1 MKIRKKN
8 SLKINLIFKLNIV
21 LLIISTLVFLISF
34 RVGKSEINQV
44 FDAELIKSARLIFEL
59 AKHESFIKNSPHLDE
74 ELHQK
79 FFNRYDYE
87 LHAQAWKNNQLIY
100 NSGEHLKTSKPK
112 EEGFKDIIINH
123 ETWRSF
129 AFFDKINDTQI
140 LVIEKFHIRE
150 NLIFEIALASSVAL
164 FLLLFFIIIVVIFV
178 VNKELKP
185 LKNLADEVSLISLGK
200 IKKIQENNLPNE
212 LQPFIKSFNSLIEKL
227 LNSLENE
234 KRFTDY
240 AAHELN
246 TPLTAIR
253 LQAQILL
260 NQNHNKNHRQ
270 EFENLIEAVD
280 GASHLINQLLTLSR
294 INGGIDK
301 NSMKKISIINLIDE
315 IIENFAKEIAQKNLK
330 ITKNFENISSKNSI
344 AIHKIYCQILLKNLL
359 DNAIKY
365 SVNNG
370 AIEIEVEKNID
381 TLSIKIINMN
391 DDTSSIDTKKVFE
404 NFYRSNKSLSTRNV
418 VGSGLGL
425 AISKKIVELHN
436 GSITFK
442 CIGNKA
448 VVQIFLKNLIP

>member
-1 MKIRKKN
+1 MKIRKNN

-21 LLIISTLVFLISF
+21 LLIISTLVFIVSF
-34 RVGKSEINQV
+34 RVGENEINQV

-59 AKHESFIKNSPHLDE
+59 TKRETFIKNSSHLDE
-74 ELHQK
+74 KLHQK

-87 LHAQAWKNNQLIY
+87 LHAQVWKNNKLIY
-100 NSGEHLKTSKPK
+100 NSGEYLNALSPT
-112 EEGFKDIIINH
+112 EEGFKDIIINQ
-123 ETWRSF
+123 ENWRSF
-129 AFFDKINDTQI
+129 AFFDKLNDVQI

-150 NLIFEIALASSVAL
+150 NLIFEIALASSIAL
-164 FLLLFFIIIVVIFV
+164 FLLLFFIIVVVIFV

-185 LKNLADEVSLISLGK
+185 LEKIANEVSLISLAK
-200 IKKIQENNLPNE
+200 IKKIPENNLPKE
-212 LQPFIKSFNSLIEKL
+212 LQPFMSSFNSLIEKL

-294 INGGIDK
+294 INGGLDK
-301 NSMKKISIINLIDE
+301 NSMKKISVINLINE

-330 ITKNFENISSKNSI
+330 ITKNFENILTKNNV
-344 AIHKIYCQILLKNLL
+344 AINKIYFQILFKNLL

-365 SVNNG
+365 SLENEEIN
-370 AIEIEVEKNID
+370 IEIEKNINE
-381 TLSIKIINMN
+381 TSIKITNSN
-391 DDTSSIDTKKVFE
+391 DDLALIDTKKVFE

-418 VGSGLGL
+418 LGSGLGL

-436 GSITFK
+436 GSISFK

-448 VVQIFLKNLIP
+448 VVQIFLK

>member
-1 MKIRKKN
+1 MKIRKNN

-21 LLIISTLVFLISF
+21 LLIISTLVFIVSF
-34 RVGKSEINQV
+34 RVGKNEINQV

-59 AKHESFIKNSPHLDE
+59 TKHETFIKNSSHLDE
-74 ELHQK
+74 KLHQK

-87 LHAQAWKNNQLIY
+87 LHAQVWKNNKLIY
-100 NSGEHLKTSKPK
+100 NSGEYLNASSPT
-112 EEGFKDIIINH
+112 EEGFKDVIINQ
-123 ETWRSF
+123 ENWRSF
-129 AFFDKINDTQI
+129 AFFDKLNDTQI

-150 NLIFEIALASSVAL
+150 NLIFEIALASSIAL
-164 FLLLFFIIIVVIFV
+164 FLLLFFIIVVVIFV
-178 VNKELKP
+178 VNKDLKP
-185 LKNLADEVSLISLGK
+185 LEKIANEVSLISLTK
-200 IKKIQENNLPNE
+200 IKKIPENNLPRE
-212 LQPFIKSFNSLIEKL
+212 LQPFMNSFNSLIEKL

-294 INGGIDK
+294 INGGLDK
-301 NSMKKISIINLIDE
+301 NSMKKISVINLINE

-330 ITKNFENISSKNSI
+330 ITKNFENISIKNNV
-344 AIHKIYCQILLKNLL
+344 AINKIYFQILFKNLL

-365 SVNNG
+365 SLENEEIN
-370 AIEIEVEKNID
+370 IEIEKNID
-381 TLSIKIINMN
+381 ETSIKITNSN
-391 DDTSSIDTKKVFE
+391 DDLALIDTKKVFE
-404 NFYRSNKSLSTRNV
+404 NFYRSNKSISTRNV
-418 VGSGLGL
+418 LGSGLGL
-425 AISKKIVELHN
+425 AISKKIVEFHN
-436 GSITFK
+436 GSISFK

-448 VVQIFLKNLIP
+448 VVQIFLK

>member
-1 MKIRKKN
+1 MKIKKNN

-21 LLIISTLVFLISF
+21 LIIISTLVFIVSF
-34 RVGKSEINQV
+34 RVGKNEINQV

-59 AKHESFIKNSPHLDE
+59 TKHETFIKNSPHLDE
-74 ELHQK
+74 KLHQK
-79 FFNRYDYE
+79 FFNRYDYD
-87 LHAQAWKNNQLIY
+87 LHAQVWKNNKLIY
-100 NSGEHLKTSKPK
+100 NSGEYLNASSPA
-112 EEGFKDIIINH
+112 EEGFKNIIINQ
-123 ETWRSF
+123 ENWRSF
-129 AFFDKINDTQI
+129 AFFDKLNDVQI

-150 NLIFEIALASSVAL
+150 NLIFEIALASSIAL
-164 FLLLFFIIIVVIFV
+164 VLLLFFITVVVIFV

-185 LKNLADEVSLISLGK
+185 LEKIANEVALISLAK
-200 IKKIQENNLPNE
+200 IKKIPENNLPKE
-212 LQPFIKSFNSLIEKL
+212 LQPFMSSFNSLIEKL

-294 INGGIDK
+294 INGTLDK
-301 NSMKKISIINLIDE
+301 NSMKKISLINLINE

-330 ITKNFENISSKNSI
+330 ITTNFENILVKNNV
-344 AIHKIYCQILLKNLL
+344 AINKIYFQILFKNLL

-365 SVNNG
+365 SLEHKEIN
-370 AIEIEVEKNID
+370 IEIEKNID
-381 TLSIKIINMN
+381 ETSIKITNSN
-391 DDTSSIDTKKVFE
+391 DDLALIDTKKVFE

-448 VVQIFLKNLIP
+448 EVQIFLK

>member
-1 MKIRKKN
+1 MKIRKNN

-21 LLIISTLVFLISF
+21 LLIISTLVFIVSF
-34 RVGKSEINQV
+34 RIGKNEINQV

-59 AKHESFIKNSPHLDE
+59 TKHETFIKNSSHLDE
-74 ELHQK
+74 KLHQK

-87 LHAQAWKNNQLIY
+87 LHAQVWKNNKLIY
-100 NSGEHLKTSKPK
+100 NSGEYLNASSPT
-112 EEGFKDIIINH
+112 EEGFKDIIINQ
-123 ETWRSF
+123 ENWRSF
-129 AFFDKINDTQI
+129 AFFDKLNDTQI

-150 NLIFEIALASSVAL
+150 NLIFEIALASSIAL
-164 FLLLFFIIIVVIFV
+164 FLLLFFIIVVVIFV

-185 LKNLADEVSLISLGK
+185 LEKIANEVSLISLAK
-200 IKKIQENNLPNE
+200 IKKIPENNLPRE
-212 LQPFIKSFNSLIEKL
+212 LQPFMNSFNSLIEKL

-294 INGGIDK
+294 INGGLDK
-301 NSMKKISIINLIDE
+301 NSMKKISVINLINE

-330 ITKNFENISSKNSI
+330 ITKNFENISTKNNV
-344 AIHKIYCQILLKNLL
+344 AINKIYFQILFKNLL

-365 SVNNG
+365 SLENEEIN
-370 AIEIEVEKNID
+370 IEIEKNID
-381 TLSIKIINMN
+381 ETSIKITNSN
-391 DDTSSIDTKKVFE
+391 DDLALIDTKKVFE
-404 NFYRSNKSLSTRNV
+404 NFYRSNKSISTRNV
-418 VGSGLGL
+418 LGSGLGL
-425 AISKKIVELHN
+425 AISKKIVEFHN
-436 GSITFK
+436 GSISFK

-448 VVQIFLKNLIP
+448 VVQIFLK

>member
-1 MKIRKKN
+1 MKIRKNN

-21 LLIISTLVFLISF
+21 LIIISTLVFIVSF
-34 RVGKSEINQV
+34 RVGKNEINQV

-59 AKHESFIKNSPHLDE
+59 TKHETFIKNSPHLDE
-74 ELHQK
+74 KLHQK

-87 LHAQAWKNNQLIY
+87 LHAQVWKNNKLIY
-100 NSGEHLKTSKPK
+100 NSGEYLNASNPT
-112 EEGFKDIIINH
+112 EEGFKNIIINQ
-123 ETWRSF
+123 ENWRSF
-129 AFFDKINDTQI
+129 AFFDKLNDVQI

-150 NLIFEIALASSVAL
+150 NLIFEIALASSIAL
-164 FLLLFFIIIVVIFV
+164 VLLLFFITVVVIFV

-185 LKNLADEVSLISLGK
+185 LEKIANEVALISLAK
-200 IKKIQENNLPNE
+200 IKKIPENNLPKE
-212 LQPFIKSFNSLIEKL
+212 LQPFMSSFNSLIEKL

-294 INGGIDK
+294 INGTLDK
-301 NSMKKISIINLIDE
+301 NSMKKISVINLINE

-330 ITKNFENISSKNSI
+330 ITTNFENILVKNNV
-344 AIHKIYCQILLKNLL
+344 AINKIYFQILFKNLL

-365 SVNNG
+365 SLEHKEIN
-370 AIEIEVEKNID
+370 IEIEKNID
-381 TLSIKIINMN
+381 ETSIKITNSN
-391 DDTSSIDTKKVFE
+391 DDLALIDTKKVFE

-448 VVQIFLKNLIP
+448 EVQIFLK

>member
-1 MKIRKKN
+1 MKIKNTN
-8 SLKINLIFKLNIV
+8 SLKINLIVKLNFV
-21 LLIISTLVFLISF
+21 LLAISTLVFILSF
-34 RVGKSEINQV
+34 HFGKNEINQV
-44 FDAELIKSARLIFEL
+44 FDAELIKSAKLVFEL
-59 AKHESFIKNSPHLDE
+59 AKHETFIKNSPHLDE

-87 LHAQAWKNNQLIY
+87 LHVQVWKNNKLIY
-100 NSGEHLKTSKPK
+100 NSGEHLNASKP
-112 EEGFKDIIINH
+112 EDEGFKNIIINQ
-123 ETWRSF
+123 ENWRSF
-129 AFFDKINDTQI
+129 AFFDQHNNTQI

-150 NLIFEIALASSVAL
+150 NLIFEIALASSLAL
-164 FLLLFFIIIVVIFV
+164 FLLLFLIIIVVIFV

-185 LKNLADEVSLISLGK
+185 IENIATQVSLISLAK
-200 IKKIQENNLPNE
+200 IKKIPENNLPQE
-212 LQPFIKSFNSLIEKL
+212 LQPFIKSFNSLLEKL

-260 NQNHNKNHRQ
+260 NENHNKNHRR

-294 INGGIDK
+294 INCENDK
-301 NSMKKISIINLIDE
+301 TILKKISAIELIDE
-315 IIENFAKEIAQKNLK
+315 IIQNFSKEISQKNLK
-330 ITKNFENISSKNSI
+330 IIKNFENNSSKNNV
-344 AIHKIYCQILLKNLL
+344 AINKIYFQILFKNLL

-365 SVNNG
+365 SRNDE
-370 AIEIEVEKNID
+370 EIIIDVEKNIEQI
-381 TLSIKIINMN
+381 SIKITNFN
-391 DDTSSIDTKKVFE
+391 DDLTSLDTKKVFE
-404 NFYRSNKSLSTRNV
+404 NFYRSNKSINTRNV

-425 AISKKIVELHN
+425 AICKKIVELHN

-442 CIGNKA
+442 CLEDKA
-448 VVQIFLKNLIP
+448 VVQIFLKNY

>member
-1 MKIRKKN
+1 MKIRKNN

-21 LLIISTLVFLISF
+21 LIIISTLVFIVSF
-34 RVGKSEINQV
+34 RVGKNEINQV

-59 AKHESFIKNSPHLDE
+59 TKHETFIKNSPHLDE
-74 ELHQK
+74 KLHQK

-87 LHAQAWKNNQLIY
+87 LHAQVWKNNKLIY
-100 NSGEHLKTSKPK
+100 NSGEYLNASSPA
-112 EEGFKDIIINH
+112 EEGFKNIIINQ
-123 ETWRSF
+123 ENWRSF
-129 AFFDKINDTQI
+129 AFFDKLNDVQI

-150 NLIFEIALASSVAL
+150 NLIFEIAIASSIAL
-164 FLLLFFIIIVVIFV
+164 VLLLFFITVVVIFV

-185 LKNLADEVSLISLGK
+185 LEKIANEVALISLAK
-200 IKKIQENNLPNE
+200 IKKIPENNLPKE
-212 LQPFIKSFNSLIEKL
+212 LQPFMSSFNSLIEKL

-260 NQNHNKNHRQ
+260 NQNYNKNHRQ

-294 INGGIDK
+294 INGTLDK
-301 NSMKKISIINLIDE
+301 NSMKKISVINLINE

-330 ITKNFENISSKNSI
+330 ITTNFENILVKNNV
-344 AIHKIYCQILLKNLL
+344 AINKIYFQILFKNLL

-365 SVNNG
+365 SLENEEIN
-370 AIEIEVEKNID
+370 IEIEKNINE
-381 TLSIKIINMN
+381 TSIKITNSN
-391 DDTSSIDTKKVFE
+391 DDLALIDTKKVFE

-448 VVQIFLKNLIP
+448 EVQIFLK

>member
-1 MKIRKKN
+1 MKIKKNN

-21 LLIISTLVFLISF
+21 LIIISTLVFIVSF
-34 RVGKSEINQV
+34 RVGKNEINQV

-59 AKHESFIKNSPHLDE
+59 TKHETFIKNSPHLDE
-74 ELHQK
+74 KLHQK

-87 LHAQAWKNNQLIY
+87 LHAQVWKNNKLIY
-100 NSGEHLKTSKPK
+100 NSGEYLNASSPA
-112 EEGFKDIIINH
+112 EEGFKNIIINQ
-123 ETWRSF
+123 ENWRSF
-129 AFFDKINDTQI
+129 AFFDKLNDVQI

-150 NLIFEIALASSVAL
+150 NLIFEIALASSIAL
-164 FLLLFFIIIVVIFV
+164 VLLLFFITVVVIFV

-185 LKNLADEVSLISLGK
+185 LEKIANEVALISLAK
-200 IKKIQENNLPNE
+200 IKKIPENNLPKE
-212 LQPFIKSFNSLIEKL
+212 LQPFMSSFNSLIEKL

-280 GASHLINQLLTLSR
+280 VASHLINQLLTLSR
-294 INGGIDK
+294 INGTLDK
-301 NSMKKISIINLIDE
+301 NSMKKISAINLINE
-315 IIENFAKEIAQKNLK
+315 IIENFTKEIAQKNLK
-330 ITKNFENISSKNSI
+330 ITTNFENILVKNNV
-344 AIHKIYCQILLKNLL
+344 AINKIYFQILFKNLL

-365 SVNNG
+365 SLENQEIN
-370 AIEIEVEKNID
+370 IEIEKNID
-381 TLSIKIINMN
+381 ETSIKITNSNN
-391 DDTSSIDTKKVFE
+391 DLALIDTKKVFE

-448 VVQIFLKNLIP
+448 EVQIFLK

>member
-1 MKIRKKN
+1 MKIRKNN

-21 LLIISTLVFLISF
+21 LLIISTLVFIVSF
-34 RVGKSEINQV
+34 RVGKNEINQV

-59 AKHESFIKNSPHLDE
+59 TKHETFIKNSSHLDE
-74 ELHQK
+74 KLHQK

-87 LHAQAWKNNQLIY
+87 LHAQVWKNNKLIY
-100 NSGEHLKTSKPK
+100 NSGEYLNASSPT
-112 EEGFKDIIINH
+112 EEGFKDVIINQ
-123 ETWRSF
+123 ENWRSF
-129 AFFDKINDTQI
+129 AFFDKLNDTQI

-150 NLIFEIALASSVAL
+150 NLIFEIALASSIAL
-164 FLLLFFIIIVVIFV
+164 FLLLFFIIVVVIFV

-185 LKNLADEVSLISLGK
+185 LEKIANEVSLISLTK
-200 IKKIQENNLPNE
+200 IKKIPENNLPRE
-212 LQPFIKSFNSLIEKL
+212 LQPFMNSFNSLIEKL

-280 GASHLINQLLTLSR
+280 GASHLVNQLLTLSR
-294 INGGIDK
+294 INGGLDK
-301 NSMKKISIINLIDE
+301 NSMKKISVINLINE

-330 ITKNFENISSKNSI
+330 ITKNFENISTKNNV
-344 AIHKIYCQILLKNLL
+344 AINKIYFQILFKNLL

-365 SVNNG
+365 SLENEEIN
-370 AIEIEVEKNID
+370 IEIEKNID
-381 TLSIKIINMN
+381 ETSIKITNSN
-391 DDTSSIDTKKVFE
+391 DDLALIDTKKVFE
-404 NFYRSNKSLSTRNV
+404 NFYRSNKSISTRNV
-418 VGSGLGL
+418 LGSGLGL
-425 AISKKIVELHN
+425 AISKKIVEFHN
-436 GSITFK
+436 GSISFK

-448 VVQIFLKNLIP
+448 VVQIFLK

>member
-1 MKIRKKN
+1 MKIRKNN

-21 LLIISTLVFLISF
+21 LIIISTLVFIVSF
-34 RVGKSEINQV
+34 RVGKNEINQV

-59 AKHESFIKNSPHLDE
+59 TKRETFIKNSPHLDE
-74 ELHQK
+74 KLHQK

-87 LHAQAWKNNQLIY
+87 LHAQVWKNNKLIY
-100 NSGEHLKTSKPK
+100 NSGEYLNTSNPT
-112 EEGFKDIIINH
+112 EEGFKNIIINQ
-123 ETWRSF
+123 ENWRSF
-129 AFFDKINDTQI
+129 AFFDKLNDVQI

-150 NLIFEIALASSVAL
+150 NLIFEIALASSIAL
-164 FLLLFFIIIVVIFV
+164 VLLLFFITVVVIFV

-185 LKNLADEVSLISLGK
+185 LEKIANEVALISLAK
-200 IKKIQENNLPNE
+200 IKKIPENNLPKE
-212 LQPFIKSFNSLIEKL
+212 LQPFMSSFNSLIEKL

-260 NQNHNKNHRQ
+260 NQNHNKKHRQ

-294 INGGIDK
+294 INGTLDK
-301 NSMKKISIINLIDE
+301 NSMKKISVINLINE

-330 ITKNFENISSKNSI
+330 ITTNFENILVKNNV
-344 AIHKIYCQILLKNLL
+344 AINKIYFQILFKNLL

-365 SVNNG
+365 SLEHKEIN
-370 AIEIEVEKNID
+370 IEIEKNID
-381 TLSIKIINMN
+381 ETSIKITNSN
-391 DDTSSIDTKKVFE
+391 DDLALIDTKKVFE

-448 VVQIFLKNLIP
+448 EVQIFLK

>member
-1 MKIRKKN
+1 MKIRKNN

-21 LLIISTLVFLISF
+21 LLIISTLVFIVSF
-34 RVGKSEINQV
+34 RIGKNEINQV

-59 AKHESFIKNSPHLDE
+59 TKHETFIKNSSHLDE
-74 ELHQK
+74 KLHQK

-87 LHAQAWKNNQLIY
+87 LHAQVWKNNKLIY
-100 NSGEHLKTSKPK
+100 NSGEYLNASSPT
-112 EEGFKDIIINH
+112 EEGFKDIIINQ
-123 ETWRSF
+123 ENWRSF
-129 AFFDKINDTQI
+129 AFFDKLNDTQI

-150 NLIFEIALASSVAL
+150 NLIFEIALASSIAL
-164 FLLLFFIIIVVIFV
+164 FLLLFFIIVVVIFV

-185 LKNLADEVSLISLGK
+185 LEKIANEVSLISLAK
-200 IKKIQENNLPNE
+200 IKKIPENNLPRE
-212 LQPFIKSFNSLIEKL
+212 LQPFMNSFNSLIEKL

-294 INGGIDK
+294 INGGLDK
-301 NSMKKISIINLIDE
+301 NSMKKISVINLINE
-315 IIENFAKEIAQKNLK
+315 IIENFTKEIAQKNLK
-330 ITKNFENISSKNSI
+330 ITKNFENISTKNNV
-344 AIHKIYCQILLKNLL
+344 AINKIYFQILFKNLL

-365 SVNNG
+365 SLENEEIN
-370 AIEIEVEKNID
+370 IEIEKNID
-381 TLSIKIINMN
+381 ETSIKITNSN
-391 DDTSSIDTKKVFE
+391 DDLTLIDTKKVFE
-404 NFYRSNKSLSTRNV
+404 NFYRSNKSISTRNV
-418 VGSGLGL
+418 LGSGLGL
-425 AISKKIVELHN
+425 AISKKIVEFHN
-436 GSITFK
+436 GSISFK

-448 VVQIFLKNLIP
+448 VVQIFLK

>member
-1 MKIRKKN
+1 
-8 SLKINLIFKLNIV
+8 
-21 LLIISTLVFLISF
+21 
-34 RVGKSEINQV
+34 
-44 FDAELIKSARLIFEL
+44 
-59 AKHESFIKNSPHLDE
+59 
-74 ELHQK
+74 
-79 FFNRYDYE
+79 
-87 LHAQAWKNNQLIY
+87 
-100 NSGEHLKTSKPK
+100 
-112 EEGFKDIIINH
+112 
-123 ETWRSF
+123 
-129 AFFDKINDTQI
+129 
-140 LVIEKFHIRE
+140 
-150 NLIFEIALASSVAL
+150 
-164 FLLLFFIIIVVIFV
+164 
-178 VNKELKP
+178 
-185 LKNLADEVSLISLGK
+185 
-200 IKKIQENNLPNE
+200 
-212 LQPFIKSFNSLIEKL
+212 
-227 LNSLENE
+227 
-234 KRFTDY
+234 
-240 AAHELN
+240 
-246 TPLTAIR
+246 
-253 LQAQILL
+253 
-260 NQNHNKNHRQ
+260 
-270 EFENLIEAVD
+270 
-280 GASHLINQLLTLSR
+280 
-294 INGGIDK
+294 
-301 NSMKKISIINLIDE
+301 MKKISIINLIDE

>member
-1 MKIRKKN
+1 MKIRKNN

-21 LLIISTLVFLISF
+21 LLIISTLVFIVSF
-34 RVGKSEINQV
+34 RVGKNEINQV

-59 AKHESFIKNSPHLDE
+59 TKHETFIKNSSHLDE
-74 ELHQK
+74 KLHQK

-87 LHAQAWKNNQLIY
+87 LHAQVWKNNKLIY
-100 NSGEHLKTSKPK
+100 NSGEYLNASSPT
-112 EEGFKDIIINH
+112 EEGFKDVIINQ
-123 ETWRSF
+123 ENWRSF
-129 AFFDKINDTQI
+129 AFFDKLNDTQI

-150 NLIFEIALASSVAL
+150 NLIFEIALASSIAL
-164 FLLLFFIIIVVIFV
+164 FLLLFFIIVVVIFV

-185 LKNLADEVSLISLGK
+185 LEKIANEVSLISLTK
-200 IKKIQENNLPNE
+200 IKKIPENNLPRE
-212 LQPFIKSFNSLIEKL
+212 LQPFMNSFNSLIEKL

-294 INGGIDK
+294 INGGLDK
-301 NSMKKISIINLIDE
+301 NSMKKISVINLINE

-330 ITKNFENISSKNSI
+330 ITKNFENISIKNNV
-344 AIHKIYCQILLKNLL
+344 AINKIYFQILFKNLL

-365 SVNNG
+365 SLENEEIN
-370 AIEIEVEKNID
+370 IEIEKNID
-381 TLSIKIINMN
+381 ETSIKITNSN
-391 DDTSSIDTKKVFE
+391 DDLALIDTKKVFE
-404 NFYRSNKSLSTRNV
+404 NFYRSNKSISTRNV
-418 VGSGLGL
+418 LGSGLGL
-425 AISKKIVELHN
+425 AISKKIVEFHN
-436 GSITFK
+436 GSISFK

-448 VVQIFLKNLIP
+448 VVQIFLK

>member
-1 MKIRKKN
+1 MKIRKNN

-21 LLIISTLVFLISF
+21 LLIISTLVFIVSF
-34 RVGKSEINQV
+34 RIGKNEINQV

-59 AKHESFIKNSPHLDE
+59 TKHETFIKNSSHLDE
-74 ELHQK
+74 KLHQK

-87 LHAQAWKNNQLIY
+87 LHAQVWKNNKLIY
-100 NSGEHLKTSKPK
+100 NSGEYLNASSPT
-112 EEGFKDIIINH
+112 EEGFKDIIINQ
-123 ETWRSF
+123 ENWRSF
-129 AFFDKINDTQI
+129 AFFDKLNDTQI

-150 NLIFEIALASSVAL
+150 NLIFEIALASSIAL
-164 FLLLFFIIIVVIFV
+164 FLLLFFIIVVVIFV

-185 LKNLADEVSLISLGK
+185 LEKIANEVSLISLAK
-200 IKKIQENNLPNE
+200 IKKIPENNLPRE
-212 LQPFIKSFNSLIEKL
+212 LQPFMNSFNSLIEKL

-294 INGGIDK
+294 INGGLDK
-301 NSMKKISIINLIDE
+301 NSMKKISVINLINE
-315 IIENFAKEIAQKNLK
+315 IIENFTKEIAQKNLK
-330 ITKNFENISSKNSI
+330 ITKNFENISTKNNV
-344 AIHKIYCQILLKNLL
+344 AINKIYFQILFKNLL

-365 SVNNG
+365 SLENEEIN
-370 AIEIEVEKNID
+370 IEIEKNID
-381 TLSIKIINMN
+381 ETSIKITNSN
-391 DDTSSIDTKKVFE
+391 DDLALIDTKKVFE
-404 NFYRSNKSLSTRNV
+404 NFYRSNKSISTRNV
-418 VGSGLGL
+418 LGSGLGL
-425 AISKKIVELHN
+425 AISKKIVEFHN
-436 GSITFK
+436 GSISFK

-448 VVQIFLKNLIP
+448 VVQIFLK

>member
-1 MKIRKKN
+1 MKIKKNN

-21 LLIISTLVFLISF
+21 LLMISTLVFIVSF
-34 RVGKSEINQV
+34 CVGKNEINQV
-44 FDAELIKSARLIFEL
+44 FDAELIKSAKLVFEL
-59 AKHESFIKNSPHLDE
+59 AKHETFIKNSPHLDE

-87 LHAQAWKNNQLIY
+87 LHVQAWKNNKLIY
-100 NSGEHLKTSKPK
+100 NSGEHLNASKPK
-112 EEGFKDIIINH
+112 EEGFNNIIINQ
-123 ETWRSF
+123 ENWRSF
-129 AFFDKINDTQI
+129 AFFDKLNDTQI

-150 NLIFEIALASSVAL
+150 NLIFEIAVASSIAL
-164 FLLLFFIIIVVIFV
+164 ILLLFFIIIVVILV

-185 LKNLADEVSLISLGK
+185 LKNLADEVLLIALDK
-200 IKKIQENNLPNE
+200 IKKIEGGNLPEE
-212 LQPFIKSFNSLIEKL
+212 LTPFINSFNSLIGKL
-227 LNSLENE
+227 LNSLEGE

-260 NQNHNKNHRQ
+260 NQNYNKNHRQ

-294 INGGIDK
+294 INGGLDE
-301 NSMKKISIINLIDE
+301 NSMKKISITNLINE
-315 IIENFAKEIAQKNLK
+315 IIENLTKEISQKNLK
-330 ITKNFENISSKNSI
+330 IIKNFENISSKNSVR
-344 AIHKIYCQILLKNLL
+344 IHKIYFQILLKNLL

-365 SVNNG
+365 NVNDG
-370 AIEIEVEKNID
+370 EIEIEIKKNID
-381 TLSIKIINMN
+381 ILSIKITNSN

-404 NFYRSNKSLSTRNV
+404 NFYRSNKSINTRNT

-425 AISKKIVELHN
+425 AIAKKIVELHD
-436 GSITFK
+436 GSISFNCVK
-442 CIGNKA
+442 DK
-448 VVQIFLKNLIP
+448 VVIQIFLKNF

>member
-1 MKIRKKN
+1 MKIKKNN

-21 LLIISTLVFLISF
+21 LIIISTLVFIVSF
-34 RVGKSEINQV
+34 RVGKNEINQV

-59 AKHESFIKNSPHLDE
+59 TKHETFIKNSPHLDE
-74 ELHQK
+74 KLHQK
-79 FFNRYDYE
+79 FFNRYDYD
-87 LHAQAWKNNQLIY
+87 LHAQVWKNNKLIY
-100 NSGEHLKTSKPK
+100 NSGEYLNASSPA
-112 EEGFKDIIINH
+112 EEGFKNIIINQ
-123 ETWRSF
+123 ENWRSF
-129 AFFDKINDTQI
+129 AFFDKLNDVQI

-150 NLIFEIALASSVAL
+150 NLIFEIALASSIAL
-164 FLLLFFIIIVVIFV
+164 VLLLFFITVVVIFV

-185 LKNLADEVSLISLGK
+185 LEKIANEVALISLAK
-200 IKKIQENNLPNE
+200 IKKIPENNLPKE
-212 LQPFIKSFNSLIEKL
+212 LQPFMSSFNSLIEKL

-294 INGGIDK
+294 INGTLDK
-301 NSMKKISIINLIDE
+301 NSMKKISLINLINE

-330 ITKNFENISSKNSI
+330 ITTNFENILVKNNV
-344 AIHKIYCQILLKNLL
+344 AINKIYFQILFKNLL

-365 SVNNG
+365 SLEHKEIN
-370 AIEIEVEKNID
+370 IEIEKNID
-381 TLSIKIINMN
+381 ETSIKITNSN
-391 DDTSSIDTKKVFE
+391 DDLALIDTKKVFE

-448 VVQIFLKNLIP
+448 KVQIFLK

>member
-1 MKIRKKN
+1 MKIRKNN

-21 LLIISTLVFLISF
+21 LLIISTLVFIVSF
-34 RVGKSEINQV
+34 RIGKNEINQV

-59 AKHESFIKNSPHLDE
+59 TKHETFIKNSSHLDE
-74 ELHQK
+74 KLHQK

-87 LHAQAWKNNQLIY
+87 LHAQVWKNNKLIY
-100 NSGEHLKTSKPK
+100 NSGEYLNASSPT
-112 EEGFKDIIINH
+112 EEGFKDIIINQ
-123 ETWRSF
+123 ENWRSF
-129 AFFDKINDTQI
+129 AFFDKLNDTQI

-150 NLIFEIALASSVAL
+150 NLIFEIALASSIAL
-164 FLLLFFIIIVVIFV
+164 FLLLFFIIVVVIFV

-185 LKNLADEVSLISLGK
+185 LEKIANEVSLISLAK
-200 IKKIQENNLPNE
+200 IKKIPENNLPKE
-212 LQPFIKSFNSLIEKL
+212 LQPFMNSFNSLIEKL

-294 INGGIDK
+294 INGGLDK
-301 NSMKKISIINLIDE
+301 NSMKKISVINLINE

-330 ITKNFENISSKNSI
+330 ITKNFENISTKNNV
-344 AIHKIYCQILLKNLL
+344 AINKIYFQILFKNLL

-365 SVNNG
+365 SLENEEIN
-370 AIEIEVEKNID
+370 IEIEKNID
-381 TLSIKIINMN
+381 ETSIKITNSN
-391 DDTSSIDTKKVFE
+391 DDLALIDTKKVFE
-404 NFYRSNKSLSTRNV
+404 NFYRSNKSISTRNV
-418 VGSGLGL
+418 LGSGLGL
-425 AISKKIVELHN
+425 AISKKIVEFHN
-436 GSITFK
+436 GSISFK

-448 VVQIFLKNLIP
+448 VVQIFLK

>member
-1 MKIRKKN
+1 MKIRKNN

-21 LLIISTLVFLISF
+21 LLIISTLVFIVSF
-34 RVGKSEINQV
+34 RVGKNEINQV

-59 AKHESFIKNSPHLDE
+59 TKRETFIKNSSHLDE
-74 ELHQK
+74 KLHQK

-87 LHAQAWKNNQLIY
+87 LHAQVWKNNKLIY
-100 NSGEHLKTSKPK
+100 NSGEYLNALSPT
-112 EEGFKDIIINH
+112 EEGFKDIIINQ
-123 ETWRSF
+123 ENWRSF
-129 AFFDKINDTQI
+129 AFFDKLNDVQI

-150 NLIFEIALASSVAL
+150 NLIFEIALASSIAL
-164 FLLLFFIIIVVIFV
+164 FLLLFFIIVVVIFV

-185 LKNLADEVSLISLGK
+185 LEKIANEVSLISLAK
-200 IKKIQENNLPNE
+200 IKKIPENNLPKE
-212 LQPFIKSFNSLIEKL
+212 LQPFMSSFNSLIEKL

-294 INGGIDK
+294 INGGLDK
-301 NSMKKISIINLIDE
+301 NSMKKISVINLINE

-330 ITKNFENISSKNSI
+330 ITKNFENISIKNNV
-344 AIHKIYCQILLKNLL
+344 AINKIYFQILFKNLL

-365 SVNNG
+365 SLENEEIN
-370 AIEIEVEKNID
+370 IEIEKNINE
-381 TLSIKIINMN
+381 TSIKITNSN
-391 DDTSSIDTKKVFE
+391 DDLALIDTKKVFE

-418 VGSGLGL
+418 LGSGLGL

-436 GSITFK
+436 GSISFK

-448 VVQIFLKNLIP
+448 VVQIFLK

>member
-1 MKIRKKN
+1 MKIRKNN

-21 LLIISTLVFLISF
+21 LIIISTLVFIASF
-34 RVGKSEINQV
+34 RVGKNEINQV

-59 AKHESFIKNSPHLDE
+59 TKHETFIKNSPHLDE
-74 ELHQK
+74 KLHQK

-87 LHAQAWKNNQLIY
+87 LHAQVWKNNKLIY
-100 NSGEHLKTSKPK
+100 NSGEYLNTSNPT
-112 EEGFKDIIINH
+112 EEGFKNIIINQ
-123 ETWRSF
+123 ENWRSF
-129 AFFDKINDTQI
+129 AFFDKLNDVQI

-150 NLIFEIALASSVAL
+150 NLIFEIALASSIAL
-164 FLLLFFIIIVVIFV
+164 VLLLFFITVVVIFV

-185 LKNLADEVSLISLGK
+185 LEKIANEVALISLAK
-200 IKKIQENNLPNE
+200 IKKIPENNLPKE
-212 LQPFIKSFNSLIEKL
+212 LQPFMNSFNSLIEKL

-294 INGGIDK
+294 INGTLDK
-301 NSMKKISIINLIDE
+301 NSMKKISVINLINE

-330 ITKNFENISSKNSI
+330 ITTNFENILVKNNV
-344 AIHKIYCQILLKNLL
+344 AINKIYFQILFKNLL

-365 SVNNG
+365 SLEHKEIN
-370 AIEIEVEKNID
+370 IEIEKNID
-381 TLSIKIINMN
+381 ETSIKITNSN
-391 DDTSSIDTKKVFE
+391 DDLALIDTKKVFE

-448 VVQIFLKNLIP
+448 EVQIFLK

>member
-1 MKIRKKN
+1 MKIRKNN

-21 LLIISTLVFLISF
+21 LIIISTLVFIVSF
-34 RVGKSEINQV
+34 RVGKNEINQV

-59 AKHESFIKNSPHLDE
+59 TKHETFIKNSPHLDE
-74 ELHQK
+74 KLHQK

-87 LHAQAWKNNQLIY
+87 LHAQVWKNNKLIY
-100 NSGEHLKTSKPK
+100 NSGEYLNASSPA
-112 EEGFKDIIINH
+112 EEGFKNIIINQ
-123 ETWRSF
+123 ENWRSF
-129 AFFDKINDTQI
+129 AFFDKLNDVQI

-150 NLIFEIALASSVAL
+150 NLIFEIALASSIAL
-164 FLLLFFIIIVVIFV
+164 VLLLFFITVVVIFV

-185 LKNLADEVSLISLGK
+185 LEKIANEVALISLAK
-200 IKKIQENNLPNE
+200 IKKIPENNLPKE
-212 LQPFIKSFNSLIEKL
+212 LQPFMSSFNSLIEKL

-294 INGGIDK
+294 INGTLDK
-301 NSMKKISIINLIDE
+301 NSMKKISVINLINE

-330 ITKNFENISSKNSI
+330 ITTNFENILVKNNV
-344 AIHKIYCQILLKNLL
+344 AINKIYFQILFKNLL

-365 SVNNG
+365 SLENQEIN
-370 AIEIEVEKNID
+370 IEIEKNID
-381 TLSIKIINMN
+381 ETSIKITNSN
-391 DDTSSIDTKKVFE
+391 DDLALIDTKKVFE

-448 VVQIFLKNLIP
+448 EVQIFLK